1 MNEHEA
7 ASGLLTNPAV
17 AEGFGWALFAL
28 TAFMALKAVARSG
41 VNGNLKPLALPA
53 ALGFIGLSGGF
64 AWIGAFWGG

>member
-1 MNEHEA
+1 MSEVRALYRPLPLLYIVAQSRH
-7 ASGLLTNPAV
+7 SGRPFAV
-17 AEGFGWALFAL
+17 GRS
-28 TAFMALKAVARSG
+28 AVARSG